1 MSLRVSCS
9 HLLCSMFLHTRFT
22 RPSRIRRMIH
32 FPLRTEM
39 FLHARFTRPSRIRRM
54 IHFAPRTKWRA
65 NSQRE
70 MFLHARFTRPRRI
83 RRMIHFAPR
92 TEWRANSQ
100 REMFLHARFTKTK
113 KNPEND
119 PFRSEHRM
127 KSHAEACQNQ
137 RLNGLIVYVC
147 VCVCEPHICIIW
159 TPLAYGPWGPFTF

>member
-70 MFLHARFTRPRRI
+70 MFLHARFT
-83 RRMIHFAPR
+83 
-92 TEWRANSQ
+92 
-100 REMFLHARFTKTK
+100 KTK

-147 VCVCEPHICIIW
+147 VCVCVSHIYV
-159 TPLAYGPWGPFTF
+159 LYGLHWLMAHGALSHSKDLMRQEWEEVFFFFFFFFFSFF